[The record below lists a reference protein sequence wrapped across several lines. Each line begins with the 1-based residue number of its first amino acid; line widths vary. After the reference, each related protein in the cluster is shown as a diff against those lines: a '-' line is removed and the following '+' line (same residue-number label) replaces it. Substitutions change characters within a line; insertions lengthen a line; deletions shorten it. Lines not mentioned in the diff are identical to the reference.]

1 MSRKALAKK
10 KPEFEKYL
18 KWFSSLTY
26 EKGTEITDK
35 VGAQIQLHHDSNNE
49 VIKKA
54 LTRTFSLESWCTYPP
69 SESPEFKWPKQRKQ
83 RMKEYQ
89 NFFDM
94 ADTYEIPI
102 HVGAWHEGEYAFLYL
117 GNQESGIIVLR
128 PERVLEYI
136 QPEEYETKTIAQIRK
151 ELSGTETASAGE
163 VSMIPAGE
171 QNTLTKKAV
180 SDEIEAT
187 SKQIASLDEE
197 ILRVKNAET
206 GELAE
211 MKEKIRALQETL
223 DAKIAK
229 ARDALEL
236 EKKKAMAA
244 KKILER
250 KIYALSSQIYAIEC
264 YSGEVVKFVQLRSGT
279 PASEDEPLVIH
290 QKLRF
295 LDEELG
301 KLTALYTI
309 DWEDIDLFEEF
320 LKHSPL
326 ALETFAPSQKSAM
339 LVRLSRNGKILKAN
353 GMGFDNLLETHEY
366 YHGSTIGIIIRNGD
380 NLYLGW
386 TDEEMIHI
394 QDDLII
400 SQVITTQ
407 EPAPEF
413 LREEDEEQWLKAQE
427 KERDRIIDGIVSR
440 SFIYNILQG
449 LADHSNILGLPAGTT
464 LNKESKYVV
473 YAVADKW
480 LADNRFGNF
489 DKIVERCNER
499 VHRGDYIL
507 TVQRLIPEHSRSFGS
522 YSWPALNRP
531 YENSRGRGEANRTH
545 DCVAQDRT
553 IYRIN
558 LVEYDDPIAMIRY
571 RVPTGTDPEKWSV
584 RTTQAY
590 YWPDVLE
597 MNPDAQIM
605 ERYEYRKKHV
615 FISLKKSDA
624 WRYDSLTGKTPR
636 ANFEL
641 FSNEYINLTYMN
653 SVWLKAIITSKNL
666 GNWRIGGR
674 EVNYN
679 YAIQYLNTAL
689 DYVLKREKIEKEM
702 IDKMNRKV
710 CEDSEWPVKLSEWK
724 LANDVRIISPYQVKR
739 FVKAMFN
746 K

>member
-10 KPEFEKYL
+10 KPEFEEYL

-187 SKQIASLDEE
+187 SKQIAS
-197 ILRVKNAET
+197 
-206 GELAE
+206 
-211 MKEKIRALQETL
+211 
-223 DAKIAK
+223 
-229 ARDALEL
+229 
-236 EKKKAMAA
+236 
-244 KKILER
+244 
-250 KIYALSSQIYAIEC
+250 
-264 YSGEVVKFVQLRSGT
+264 F
-279 PASEDEPLVIH
+279 
-290 QKLRF
+290 
-295 LDEELG
+295 
-301 KLTALYTI
+301 
-309 DWEDIDLFEEF
+309 
-320 LKHSPL
+320 
-326 ALETFAPSQKSAM
+326 
-339 LVRLSRNGKILKAN
+339 
-353 GMGFDNLLETHEY
+353 
-366 YHGSTIGIIIRNGD
+366 GD
-380 NLYLGW
+380 
-386 TDEEMIHI
+386 
-394 QDDLII
+394 
-400 SQVITTQ
+400 
-407 EPAPEF
+407 
-413 LREEDEEQWLKAQE
+413 
-427 KERDRIIDGIVSR
+427 
-440 SFIYNILQG
+440 
-449 LADHSNILGLPAGTT
+449 
-464 LNKESKYVV
+464 
-473 YAVADKW
+473 
-480 LADNRFGNF
+480 F

-571 RVPTGTDPEKWSV
+571 RVPTETDPEKWSV

-597 MNPDAQIM
+597 MNPDAQIV

-724 LANDVRIISPYQVKR
+724 LANDVRIMSPYQVKR
-739 FVKAMFN
+739 FVKAMSN